1 MRIWCCSYEA
11 GILEDP
17 DVTPP
22 RDMWQLTVDPMD
34 APDKPEDFQITFEKG
49 VPVKL
54 EWKDDGKGKMVE
66 DPLELFLAA
75 NKIGGRNGVGRV
87 DIVENR
93 FIGLKSRV
101 SKTSEHVSTRSEV
114 LNKLETC
121 FSSAKGIDLKEE
133 C

>member
-34 APDKPEDFQITFEKG
+34 APDKPEDFQIMFEKG

-54 EWKDDGKGKMVE
+54 EWKDEGKDKVVQ

-87 DIVENR
+87 
-93 FIGLKSRV
+93 
-101 SKTSEHVSTRSEV
+101 SKMSAHIIPLFEA
-114 LNKLETC
+114 LNKLGTC
-121 FSSAKGIDLKEE
+121 LSSGFGSLT
-133 C
+133 